1 MKKMMGYFQ
10 IMFLVCATFLT
21 GFKGEDTLRLLN
33 DDVLGLV
40 VFKTDLD
47 DPFSHLDSWNQDDTS
62 PCSWNYVQCDPVTS
76 RVSSLLL
83 QGLGLSGKIGRG
95 LQKLQHLKVLSLSKN
110 NISGTISP
118 ELGLITSLERVDLSN
133 NSLSGSIDHS
143 SLTNLVSSIK
153 FLDVSE
159 NSLSG
164 PLPDILFE
172 NCSSLR
178 SLSLAGNSFEGPIP
192 STLAKCSSLNNLN
205 LSNNH
210 FSGNL
215 NFVSGFWTLTRLR
228 TLDLSHNALTGP
240 VPNGVAAI
248 HYLKELK
255 LQGNQ
260 FSGLVPSDIGLCPHL
275 IKLDLCDNVFTGTLP
290 NSLQRLKSLTYLSI
304 CKNMMDGDFPQW
316 IGKMSSLE
324 YVELSSNSF
333 KGFLPS
339 SVGDLKSLTYV
350 SLADNLFNG
359 SIPESLFSLGLG
371 QVDLSR
377 NKLSGSIPSAS
388 SKLFESLEMMDLSA
402 NQLTGNI
409 PEEMGLFSK
418 LRYLN
423 LSYNNLKSR
432 IPPELG
438 YSQNLTVLDLSY
450 SAFFGS
456 IPGDICDSGSLGI
469 LQLDGNYLTGPVPE
483 EIGNC
488 SSLYLLSLSH
498 NNLSDSIPRSI
509 SMLKKLKILK
519 LEYNEL
525 SGEIPQE
532 LGKMENLLAVNI
544 SYNKL
549 IGRLPV
555 GGIFPSLNP
564 SALNGNLGI
573 CSPLLKGPC
582 KMNAPKPLV
591 IDPFSYGYPNGGEN
605 RGNDPKRPKQYP
617 PHKFLSVSAIISIS
631 AAVLIA
637 AGVLVISLL
646 NISARRRLT
655 FIENSLES
663 LCSSS
668 ARSGTTLSSGKLI
681 WFNSKTSL
689 DWNLSA
695 EMLLNKA
702 SEIGGGVFGTVY
714 RASFGDN
721 GRNVAAVKKLATSNI
736 IQSQEDFD
744 REIRILGKARHPNL
758 VELRGY
764 YWTPELKLLV
774 TNYEPNGSLQAKL
787 QESPPLSWSNRFKII
802 MGTAKGLAHLHHSF
816 RPPIIHYNIKPSNIL
831 LDENLNPKLSDFG
844 LTRLLKKLEKHVV
857 SNRFKS
863 ALGYVAPELA
873 CQSLRVNEKCDIY
886 GFGVLIL
893 ELVTGR
899 RAVEYGE
906 DNVVILNDHVRI
918 LLEQGNVLDC
928 VDPGMCDYPEDEV
941 SPVLKLAL
949 VCTSHVPS
957 DRPSMSDVVQILQVI
972 KAPVPSRM

>member
-1 MKKMMGYFQ
+1 MKKMMAYFQ
-10 IMFLVCATFLT
+10 IMFLVCTTFLS
-21 GFKGEDTLRLLN
+21 GFKGEEPLRLLN
-33 DDVLGLV
+33 DDVLGLI
-40 VFKTDLD
+40 VFKTDLH
-47 DPFSHLDSWNQDDTS
+47 DPFSRLHSWNQDDIS
-62 PCSWNYVQCDPVTS
+62 PCSWSYVQCDPVTS

-83 QGLGLSGKIGRG
+83 EGLGLSGKIGRG

-118 ELGLITSLERVDLSN
+118 ELGLITSLERLDLSYN
-133 NSLSGSIDHS
+133 TLSGGIDPS
-143 SLTNLVSSIK
+143 SWTNLVSSIK
-153 FLDVSE
+153 FLDFSE

-178 SLSLAGNSFEGPIP
+178 SLSFSGNSFEGPIP
-192 STLAKCSSLNNLN
+192 STLSKCNSLNNLN
-205 LSNNH
+205 LSSNH

-228 TLDLSHNALTGP
+228 TLDLSYNALTGP
-240 VPNGVAAI
+240 VPNGVAVI
-248 HYLKELK
+248 HYLKDLR

-260 FSGLVPSDIGLCPHL
+260 FSGLVPADIGLCPHL
-275 IKLDLCDNVFTGTLP
+275 NKLDLCDNVFTGTLP
-290 NSLQRLKSLTYLSI
+290 NSLQQLKSLKYMSI
-304 CKNMMDGDFPQW
+304 CKNMLDGDFPQW

-324 YVELSSNSF
+324 YVDFSSNSF

-339 SVGDLKSLTYV
+339 STGNLKSLTYL

-359 SIPESLFSLGLG
+359 SIPESLFSLGLSH
-371 QVDLSR
+371 VDLSR

-423 LSYNNLKSR
+423 LSYNTLKSR

-450 SAFFGS
+450 SSFFGP
-456 IPGDICDSGSLGI
+456 IPGDICESGSLRI
-469 LQLDGNYLTGPVPE
+469 LQLDGNSLTGPVPE

-591 IDPFSYGYPNGGEN
+591 IDPFSYGYQNGGETT
-605 RGNDPKRPKQYP
+605 GNDSKRPKQYP

-655 FIENSLES
+655 FVENSLES

-681 WFNSKTSL
+681 WFNSKTSP

-702 SEIGGGVFGTVY
+702 TEIGGGVFGTVY

-721 GRNVAAVKKLATSNI
+721 GRNVAAIKKLATSNI

-744 REIRILGKARHPNL
+744 REVRILGRARHPNL

-787 QESPPLSWSNRFKII
+787 EESPPLSWSNRFKII

-918 LLEQGNVLDC
+918 LLEQGNVLEC

-972 KAPVPSRM
+972 KAPVPSRT